1 MNKPKLK
8 LKHIKGSL
16 NRFEV
21 VITYYD
27 SSMMS
32 IPEDIKK
39 QVSIVNL
46 YIESVKTVTAREY
59 GYEQT

>member
-8 LKHIKGSL
+8 LKHIKGSV

-21 VITYYD
+21 VVTYYD
-27 SSMMS
+27 VNMVSK
-32 IPEDIKK
+32 PEDITK
-39 QVSIVNL
+39 QLHIVNP